1 MEFQYRAYM
10 AAWATL
16 CALALIIYFKN
27 RKSFAFSNRNYLG
40 FLLVKWKVGT
50 FLCATTGITL
60 IAPYTGDPTWD
71 YVDALLMSVL
81 TFISAPWS
89 IGALYLVARRKF
101 PFKQAIVAFCAWMFS
116 ASWSYD
122 LYLVLRDG
130 QYPPTWFSNIFA
142 SSVLYAAAGLLWNL
156 EWRPGRGVTFSFL
169 EPGWPAPLAEP
180 GFIKILGY
188 AAPFMVLAIVAIGS
202 FVTPFLYHR

>member
-1 MEFQYRAYM
+1 MKFQYIAYM
-10 AAWATL
+10 AAWGTL
-16 CALALIIYFKN
+16 CALALIIYIKDK
-27 RKSFAFSNRNYLG
+27 KSFGFSSNRYLG
-40 FLLVKWKVGT
+40 FLLIKWKVWT

-71 YVDALLMSVL
+71 YVDALLMSIL

-89 IGALYLVARRKF
+89 IGALHLVARRRL

-122 LYLVLRDG
+122 LYLVLRDH
-130 QYPPTWFSNIFA
+130 QYPLTWFSNIFA
-142 SSVLYAAAGLLWNL
+142 SSVLYVAAGLLWNL

-169 EPGWPAPLAEP
+169 EPEWPAPLAEP
-180 GFIKILGY
+180 GFTRILGY
-188 AAPFMVLAIVAIGS
+188 ATPFMLLALLAIGS
-202 FVTPFLYHR
+202 FVTPSFHSR

>member
-1 MEFQYRAYM
+1 MEFQYLAYM
-10 AAWATL
+10 TTWGTL
-16 CALALIIYFKN
+16 CAIALVIYFKEK
-27 RKSFAFSNRNYLG
+27 KSFGFSSKNYLK
-40 FLLVKWKVGT
+40 FLFVKWKVAT

-71 YVDALLMSVL
+71 HFDALFMSML

-89 IGALYLVARRKF
+89 IGALYLVAKKKL
-101 PFKQAIVAFCAWMFS
+101 PFKQAIVAFCVWMFS

-122 LYLVLRDG
+122 LYLVLRDN
-130 QYPPTWFSNIFA
+130 QYPQTWLSNIFA

-169 EPGWPAPLAEP
+169 EPEWPTPLAEP
-180 GFIKILGY
+180 RFTRILGY
-188 AAPFMVLAIVAIGS
+188 AAPFMLLAILAIGS
-202 FVTPFLYHR
+202 FFTPFFYSR